1 MKSAVK
7 PIPEGYHSVT
17 PSFIVEDAP
26 GLLEFVKRVFDAV
39 EVHRTL
45 DGDGTIRHAE
55 FRIDDSMLMLSQ
67 ARGEWKAEPGSVY
80 VYLPDVDATYAKAL
94 AAGATPLMAPADQF
108 YGDRSGGVKDAHG
121 ITWWMGTHIEDVSGE
136 EIQRRAAAQTQK

>member
-1 MKSAVK
+1 MKNAVK

-17 PSFIVEDAP
+17 PCFTVEDAP
-26 GLLEFVKRVFDAV
+26 GLLAFVKQAFDAV

-45 DGDGTIRHAE
+45 DDDGKIRHAE
-55 FRIDDSMLMLSQ
+55 FRIGDSMLMLSQ

-80 VYLPDVDATYAKAL
+80 VYVPDVDATYRKAL
-94 AAGATPLMAPADQF
+94 AAGATSLMEPADQF

-121 ITWWMGTHIEDVSGE
+121 ITWWLGTHVEDVSGE
-136 EIQRRAAAQTQK
+136 EIQRRASAQKK